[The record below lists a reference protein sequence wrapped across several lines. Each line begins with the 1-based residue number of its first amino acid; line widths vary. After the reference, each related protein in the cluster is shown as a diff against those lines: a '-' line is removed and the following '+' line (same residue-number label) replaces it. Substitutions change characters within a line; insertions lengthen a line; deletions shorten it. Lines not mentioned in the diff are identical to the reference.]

1 MNRGDRHNLLYFIGE
16 FKQTQS
22 DSKSCLLSMRC
33 RSMFCMK
40 ISSYKKY
47 WHSLA
52 SNFVATMV
60 LLRITS
66 NYTVCSFCPGGRFS
80 GVRGVGLRLVPVLR
94 RFHVAGLLGLFGL
107 SQAVLGPVCERGF
120 PLPELDASLAKIRH
134 EIRHRSDGHPRRDR
148 FRQR

>member
-1 MNRGDRHNLLYFIGE
+1 MIDTISCISLRNSSKL
-16 FKQTQS
+16 KATQS
-22 DSKSCLLSMRC
+22 HAYFQWDVAWCSVWKFQVIKNIDTRLHLILLQR
-33 RSMFCMK
+33 
-40 ISSYKKY
+40 
-47 WHSLA
+47 L
-52 SNFVATMV
+52 V

-66 NYTVCSFCPGGRFS
+66 NYSVCSFCSGWRFS

-107 SQAVLGPVCERGF
+107 SQAVLGPVGERGF